1 MSKMS
6 VPQKDE
12 DRERVVEKRDSGK
25 LSVILLHSLI
35 VAGCRGV
42 ENAEKRSEFVYTREE
57 RYFI

>member
-1 MSKMS
+1 MS

-25 LSVILLHSLI
+25 LFMILLSSLI

-42 ENAEKRSEFVYTREE
+42 ENAEKRSELV
-57 RYFI
+57 